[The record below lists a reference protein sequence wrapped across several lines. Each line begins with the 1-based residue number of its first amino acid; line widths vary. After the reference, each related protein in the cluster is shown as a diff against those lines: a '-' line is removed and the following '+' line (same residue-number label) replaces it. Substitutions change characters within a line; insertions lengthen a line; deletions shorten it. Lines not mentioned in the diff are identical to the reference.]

1 MMKREVRILFA
12 MILFTTL
19 GFWSYA
25 QSNVKI
31 VSKRIDKSFPYQE
44 AYSLNIDGEKAEV
57 SIETWDKPIV
67 QIQME
72 ITAKNLDRELAT
84 KDLEKMK
91 YMIQRVKNNLYVRNY
106 LMDEGEQPTSILKVV
121 YLIKVPAECPVYL
134 KNNYGIASLKNL
146 NSQIK
151 INSRFSK
158 VGLENIHGNMI
169 IESVFGDLLGTEL
182 WGNLLLN
189 ARRTDM
195 FFQKLYGN
203 VNINAD
209 YGLIKL
215 LLDDKLKSL
224 QLNANNSE
232 VFILGDNPFQMG
244 MDIQVKNGQLDFPL
258 HPKYKVKE
266 QKEIGLRTLFIP
278 SPKDQMTP
286 ITIRINLGDLL
297 FIKKN

>member
-1 MMKREVRILFA
+1 MKKRDFRFLFA
-12 MILFTTL
+12 ASLLCTF
-19 GFWSYA
+19 GFWLNA
-25 QSNVKI
+25 QSNIKI

-57 SIETWDKPIV
+57 SIETWDKAVV

-72 ITAKNLDRELAT
+72 IISKNVDREIAT

-121 YLIKVPAECPVYL
+121 YLIKVPVECPVYL

-158 VGLENIHGNMI
+158 IGLENIHGNMI

-182 WGNLLLN
+182 WGNLSLN

-203 VNINAD
+203 VDINAD

-224 QLNANNSE
+224 QLNAVNSE
-232 VFILGDNPFQMG
+232 VFILGENPFLMG

-278 SPKDQMTP
+278 SPKDQMIP
-286 ITIRINLGDLL
+286 VTIRINLGDLL
-297 FIKKN
+297 FLKKN